1 MKSIL
6 NKLKR
11 GLGIEERPAPETAT
25 ETGTEPQPQPQSR
38 IKGESFIPATPVKRD
53 AIIGFI
59 IQSLS
64 PFVDEKSVSLAGLRF
79 YVRCDS
85 PEQEEA
91 ARIAL
96 LFDKPGRFK
105 AEYLERKLLNHFIQ
119 LEPNWFFEAEL
130 VKDALPEGCQQYGA
144 FGLKVIRAGE
154 RVTDRFA
161 KARLEILA
169 GQAEQFDYLLDPR
182 IQLKFTIGRSK
193 TPRLSSGKIQVNDIA
208 FLDKGEAGFHEMA
221 GSANLHVSRNHAYIT
236 YDPTKNQYFLYPDK
250 GGLPDNGN
258 KIKIHTADD
267 KVKWLN
273 IYGIAHALCDG
284 DQIELG
290 GEAVLRF
297 CKE

>member
-1 MKSIL
+1 MV
-6 NKLKR
+6 
-11 GLGIEERPAPETAT
+11 ETAT
-25 ETGTEPQPQPQSR
+25 EPQESSVAKPKSP
-38 IKGESFIPATPVKRD
+38 SFIPATPVKRD

-79 YVRCDS
+79 YVRCEDA
-85 PEQEEA
+85 EQEEA

-119 LEPNWFFEAEL
+119 LEPDWFFESEL
-130 VKDALPEGCQQYGA
+130 VKEALPEGCIQYGN

-154 RVTDRFA
+154 RVTDKFA
-161 KARLEILA
+161 RAHLEVLA

-182 IQLKFTIGRSK
+182 IQLKFMIGRSK
-193 TPRLSSGKIQVNDIA
+193 TPRLASGKIQVNDIA
-208 FLDKGEAGFHEMA
+208 FLDKEEPGFNDLA

-236 YDPTKNQYFLYPDK
+236 YDPGKNQYFLYPDK